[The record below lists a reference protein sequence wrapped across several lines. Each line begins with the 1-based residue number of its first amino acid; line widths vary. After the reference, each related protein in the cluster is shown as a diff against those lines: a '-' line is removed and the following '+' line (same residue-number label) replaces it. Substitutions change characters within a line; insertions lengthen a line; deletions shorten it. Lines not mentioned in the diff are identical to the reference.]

1 MSEVKK
7 ELPKTAWKKGAPSP
21 NPAGRPKGTA
31 TPISRLRSTLNKL
44 KGLEPEAIQII
55 EKVIKS
61 DLANVSKDQIDMAK
75 WVIGQINTLTR
86 GAIAEESFKM
96 DVREKNEESEKANGT
111 TGAPAKPRL
120 SLKIV
125 SDDE

>member
-1 MSEVKK
+1 MSEEKK
-7 ELPKTAWKKGAPSP
+7 ELPKTAWKKGQPSP
-21 NPAGRPKGTA
+21 NPAGRRKGTA

-44 KGLEPEAIQII
+44 KSIEPEAIEII

-61 DLANVSKDQIDMAK
+61 DVANVSKDQIDMAK
-75 WVIGQINTLTR
+75 WVIAQINSLTR